1 MTRALRFPSLN
12 TGALPNQASGG
23 ITTHHLGPGTPQQVS
38 IQGAFQANAFQNN
51 AFLVSILVGA
61 RGGTG
66 INRDFLESNLFMRV
80 RDLEVKEK
88 IEENFIINPAY
99 GHRRLALDL
108 KMNRKKILRVMHE
121 FKLKAPRLW
130 YQKKYITKT
139 SLDYQDQYTNLLKD
153 KDLNSYA
160 IGDVWSSDLTYIKY
174 QDKFIYLAIIQDI
187 VSKEIV
193 GFNLSNH
200 HDSDLV
206 LKTLKEALLKTKK
219 PPLIFHSDRGRE
231 FLSENCITYLENLS
245 VRISVSDPGAP
256 WQNAW
261 SESFFSRFK
270 TESGD
275 FNRFNYLG
283 ELLEYIFSY
292 LSYYNN
298 GRIQIKLKMSP
309 YQFKQKY
316 LESVLEKRG
325 T

>member
-1 MTRALRFPSLN
+1 MSLKEGKKIEIVKMSTN
-12 TGALPNQASGG
+12 KKLIAKCMK
-23 ITTHHLGPGTPQQVS
+23 
-38 IQGAFQANAFQNN
+38 
-51 AFLVSILVGA
+51 
-61 RGGTG
+61 
-66 INRDFLESNLFMRV
+66 INHKNIYHQSKMRV